1 MWRSAAAAWTTAVLL
16 LVVTTNAQVYYDPS
30 EPIVDPETGKLL
42 TSRPTA
48 FGKYLN
54 TKFVNVAARHN
65 GGAVKSAFNQDHFP
79 IDKAIDGVTT
89 GHEGWAYHGRLD
101 KVRPS

>member
-1 MWRSAAAAWTTAVLL
+1 LC
-16 LVVTTNAQVYYDPS
+16 VVRRLCASEERAYNTVAIPHCPTQVYHDPS

-54 TKFVNVAARHN
+54 TKVGRAASMR
-65 GGAVKSAFNQDHFP
+65 
-79 IDKAIDGVTT
+79 T
-89 GHEGWAYHGRLD
+89 LD
-101 KVRPS
+101 RVCVCVCMCL

>member
-1 MWRSAAAAWTTAVLL
+1 MFDLFVLL
-16 LVVTTNAQVYYDPS
+16 LRDALDLKGPTTGITRLGEQVYHDPS

-54 TKFVNVAARHN
+54 
-65 GGAVKSAFNQDHFP
+65 S
-79 IDKAIDGVTT
+79 
-89 GHEGWAYHGRLD
+89 
-101 KVRPS
+101 KV